1 MKEEIQFYFKHFFDF
16 DTSVNKARY
25 KKQNT
30 ISFIIILILA
40 IPAFFLFIKFYDEL
54 AFNELIKMEDKAY
67 EQYHMNQSIFY
78 VVFAGIFFLLIQ
90 IIQVS
95 NEIHRYNALRKNW
108 RKPILYLLML
118 YLIYIVINLILF
130 LNRQPELMRTTF
142 GILILSQFLWIGNDE
157 LLEGET

>member
-78 VVFAGIFFLLIQ
+78 DVFAGIFFLLIH
-90 IIQVS
+90 IIQIS
-95 NEIHRYNALRKNW
+95 NEIHRYNARGKNW

-130 LNRQPELMRTTF
+130 LNRHPELMRTTF
-142 GILILSQFLWIGNDE
+142 GILILSQFIWIGNDE